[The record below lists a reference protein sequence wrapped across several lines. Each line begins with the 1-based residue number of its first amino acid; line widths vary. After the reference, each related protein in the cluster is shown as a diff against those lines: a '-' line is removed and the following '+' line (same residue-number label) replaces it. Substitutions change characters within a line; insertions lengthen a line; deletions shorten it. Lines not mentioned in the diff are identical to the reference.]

1 MDAFNTFSRERYS
14 SKSFL
19 VMKGVEQ
26 LIETI
31 NAKEDIIAGKVII
44 SE

>member
-1 MDAFNTFSRERYS
+1 
-14 SKSFL
+14 
-19 VMKGVEQ
+19 MKGVEQ